1 MELSRYY
8 VANINY
14 SAINNSL
21 NSFVLCTC
29 KRLLLLIII
38 AWVGGRGAMG
48 RRVRGGG
55 LLGCVERS
63 IENRKNIF
71 NKVGVSWH
79 WQAVRLAPFLNGTYG
94 SMVIVTL
101 EKNTNGKR
109 RNSVISELLGRGEL
123 PSEKHFVFKEW
134 QVQ

>member
-38 AWVGGRGAMG
+38 AWVGSRVAMG
-48 RRVRGGG
+48 RRVRGRGG
-55 LLGCVERS
+55 GCCVVVWSGASR
-63 IENRKNIF
+63 IGKIF
-71 NKVGVSWH
+71 LIKW
-79 WQAVRLAPFLNGTYG
+79 ACPGT
-94 SMVIVTL
+94 
-101 EKNTNGKR
+101 GKR
-109 RNSVISELLGRGEL
+109 YDWHR
-123 PSEKHFVFKEW
+123 F
-134 QVQ
+134 